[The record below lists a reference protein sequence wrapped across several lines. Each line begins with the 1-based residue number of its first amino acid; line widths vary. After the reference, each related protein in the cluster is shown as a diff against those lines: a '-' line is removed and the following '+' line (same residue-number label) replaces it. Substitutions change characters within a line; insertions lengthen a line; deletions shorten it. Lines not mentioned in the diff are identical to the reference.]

1 MEELGRSTVQP
12 SRRFDD
18 RSAYRRGDLTPV
30 LSNDNPKHVIV
41 AQLEM
46 GRVWYE
52 RHGDRGYWLRRGL
65 ARPVSYERYG
75 DRRRTRLCPGRRMC
89 ASRRS
94 GNGAGGWRFL
104 VAA

>member
-65 ARPVSYERYG
+65 ARPVSWALRNET
-75 DRRRTRLCPGRRMC
+75 DR
-89 ASRRS
+89 
-94 GNGAGGWRFL
+94 F
-104 VAA
+104 VARVT